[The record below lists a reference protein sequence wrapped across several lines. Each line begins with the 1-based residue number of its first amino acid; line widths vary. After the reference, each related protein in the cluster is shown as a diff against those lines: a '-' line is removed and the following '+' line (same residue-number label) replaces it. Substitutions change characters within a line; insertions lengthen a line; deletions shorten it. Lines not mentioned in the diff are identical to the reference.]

1 LHSAGMT
8 IEMYC
13 TGLGKTLVAYRP
25 ENEVRQWLQT
35 HDMPRRTPY
44 TITDPDE
51 FLNELEAIRQR
62 GYGIDNNE
70 RSMSIRCVAVPIRD
84 GENKVIAALSVA
96 GPSERMPNPLLGS
109 EVAQLAL
116 ETADKFPESW
126 ACPPLHPMVYMIS
139 Q

>member
-1 LHSAGMT
+1 
-8 IEMYC
+8 
-13 TGLGKTLVAYRP
+13 
-25 ENEVRQWLQT
+25 
-35 HDMPRRTPY
+35 MPRRTPY

-116 ETADKFPESW
+116 ETAEQ
-126 ACPPLHPMVYMIS
+126 IS
-139 Q
+139 RELGMPASAPNGFHNQSRR